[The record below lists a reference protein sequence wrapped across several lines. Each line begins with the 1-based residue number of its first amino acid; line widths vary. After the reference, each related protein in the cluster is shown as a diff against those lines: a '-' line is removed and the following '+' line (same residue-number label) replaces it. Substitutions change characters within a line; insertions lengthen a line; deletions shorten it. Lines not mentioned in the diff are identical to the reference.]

1 MKINTKDISYV
12 SIQILLFIAYVFDVK
27 ILPLKTFKWISM
39 LGIVLCVLGVAI
51 SVISVLQLNKNL
63 SPFPAPKPNSKLI
76 INGVYRYVR
85 HPIYSGIILMTFGYG
100 LYSSSIYKI
109 AIAVLLCALF
119 SLKSSYEE
127 QQLMSKFPEY
137 RDYKAITGR
146 FFPKLG

>member
-27 ILPLKTFKWISM
+27 ILPFKTFKWISM

-63 SPFPAPKPNSKLI
+63 SPFPVPKPNSKLI

-100 LYSSSIYKI
+100 LYSSSTYKI
-109 AIAVLLCALF
+109 GISVLLCALF

-127 QQLMSKFPEY
+127 QQLMYKFPEY
-137 RDYKAITGR
+137 QDYKAITGR